1 MKAFAIRS
9 LPRSYRRLLLLIL
22 SLPMM
27 LVVLGLVYQLGMLY
41 FEGQPRTLGDSIEWA
56 AETLTTTGYGKDM
69 HWSNPFMVAYV
80 VAVQFAGTML
90 IFLVFPVFLIPFFE
104 ERFEARLPRV
114 LPPMAGRVLI
124 YRYGPAVTSLL
135 DLLAH
140 EEVQAVIFEEDE
152 PTARRLRERGLEVVF
167 GNLREEDP
175 DLSNLVGA
183 RGLVLN
189 GEDNYNAAMTLNA
202 RYYGY
207 TGKIVAMVQDP
218 NRRPPMVRAG
228 ATTAFTPTHVLA
240 AALAARASMK
250 ISPRVAGVRHLGEH
264 LEVAELRVHAA
275 SPFAG
280 KTIGEAR
287 IREQTGATIIGLWVG
302 GVLSAQPKLDSRLDV
317 GTIIVAIG
325 SHPSIDR
332 LGALATPVPREG
344 AFLVVGN
351 TDIGRK
357 VAEFL
362 RDAGEAVRLL
372 AAAEGPG
379 VDVVG
384 DHLDNRVL
392 ERVGVG
398 GLQGIILALDSDSAT
413 LFATA
418 VMRSLSPD
426 AMIMAGVR
434 QAENVSRI
442 HRAGADFALSMS
454 QVAGQLLSYH
464 LFGQSA
470 VSLEGKIKIV
480 ATAAGN
486 FVGRPLLKHWIRDRT
501 GCSVVAVERGEGIL
515 VDFDETF
522 EVRDGDIVYLSG
534 TNETIQAYFQ
544 MFPAT
549 REIRIPTLHTGLVD
563 ESGAAAPR
571 SIDLDLKG

>member
-1 MKAFAIRS
+1 MRS
-9 LPRSYRRLLLLIL
+9 MPRSYRRLLNLIL
-22 SLPMM
+22 ALPVM
-27 LVVLGLVYQLGMLY
+27 LLVLGVAYQAGMHL
-41 FEGQPRTLGDSIEWA
+41 FEGQERTLSESIEWA
-56 AETLTTTGYGKDM
+56 AETLTTTGYGRDM
-69 HWSNPFMVAYV
+69 QWTHPVMVAYV
-80 VAVQFAGTML
+80 VVVQFAGVML

-114 LPPMAGRVLI
+114 LPPMRDQVLI
-124 YRYGPAVTSLL
+124 YRYGPSVTSLL
-135 DLLAH
+135 DLLDH
-140 EEVQAVIFEEDE
+140 EQVSSVIFEEDE
-152 PTARRLRERGLEVVF
+152 STARRLRERGRQVVF

-175 DLSNLVGA
+175 NLANLVGA

-189 GEDNYNAAMTLNA
+189 GEDDFNAAMTLNA

-207 TGKIVAMVQDP
+207 QGPIVAMVQDP
-218 NRRPPMVRAG
+218 NRRPPMIRAG

-280 KTIGEAR
+280 KTIGEAA
-287 IREQTGATIIGLWVG
+287 IREQTGATIIGLWIG
-302 GVLSAQPKLDSRLDV
+302 GVLSAQPRLNSQLDV
-317 GTIIVAIG
+317 GTILVAIG
-325 SHPSIDR
+325 SHQSIER
-332 LGALATPVPREG
+332 LGRLATPVPREG
-344 AFLVVGN
+344 PFLIVGN
-351 TDIGRK
+351 TEVGRK

-362 RDAGEAVRLL
+362 RDAGELVCLL
-372 AAAEGPG
+372 AADAAPG
-379 VDVVG
+379 VDLTG
-384 DHLDNRVL
+384 DHLDHAVL
-392 ERVGVG
+392 ARAGARGAQAIV
-398 GLQGIILALDSDSAT
+398 LTLDSDSAT

-418 VMRSLSPD
+418 VVRNLTPE

-434 QAENVSRI
+434 QVENVARI

-464 LFGQSA
+464 LLGQSA

-486 FVGRPLLKHWIRDRT
+486 FVGRPLMKHWIRDRT
-501 GCSVVAVERGEGIL
+501 GCSVVAVERDGSIV

-522 EVRDGDIVYLSG
+522 EVQHGDIVYLSG
-534 TNETIQAYFQ
+534 TNETIQTYFR

-549 REIRIPTLHTGLVD
+549 REMRVPGHPPGPGGDGDL
-563 ESGAAAPR
+563 EPPR
-571 SIDLDLKG
+571 SIDLDFKG

>member
-1 MKAFAIRS
+1 MIRN
-9 LPRSYRRLLLLIL
+9 LPRSYRRLLLLLL
-22 SLPMM
+22 SLPVL

-41 FEGQPRTLGDSIEWA
+41 LEGQPRTLLDSIEWA
-56 AETLTTTGYGKDM
+56 AESLTTTGYGRDM
-69 HWSNPFMVAYV
+69 HWVHPAMVAYV
-80 VAVQFAGTML
+80 VAVQFVGTML
-90 IFLVFPVFLIPFFE
+90 VFLVFPVFLIPFFE

-135 DLLAH
+135 DLLEH
-140 EEVQAVIFEEDE
+140 EQVDAVVFEEDE
-152 PTARRLRERGLEVVF
+152 ATARRLRERGIEVVF

-302 GVLSAQPKLDSRLDV
+302 GVLSAQPRLDSPLNV
-317 GTIIVAIG
+317 GTILVAIG
-325 SHPSIDR
+325 SHSAIDR

-344 AFLVVGN
+344 AFLVVGD
-351 TDIGRK
+351 TEIGRK
-357 VAEFL
+357 VTEFL
-362 RDAGEAVRLL
+362 RDAGETVRLL
-372 AAAEGPG
+372 AATAAPG

-392 ERVGVG
+392 EQVGVG
-398 GLQGIILALDSDSAT
+398 GLQGIILALDSDSGT

-434 QAENVSRI
+434 QAENVARI

-464 LFGQSA
+464 LLGQSA

-501 GCSVVAVERGEGIL
+501 GCSVVAVERGPAII

-534 TNETIQAYFQ
+534 TNETIQTYFQ